1 MEPLF
6 EDIMKQFNVEGDF
19 IKAELINSGH
29 INDTYFVSFRKKDN
43 KVQKYTLQRINHYVF
58 KEPDRLMNNIIKVT
72 NHIREKVKN
81 ENGNPKRE
89 TLTFIPALNGKY
101 FYKTP
106 QGDYWRVYSYIE
118 NAVTYQKV
126 EDSKHFYSAGKAFG
140 KFQMYLNDF
149 SAKDLHET
157 IPDFHN
163 TPKRLKAL
171 IESIDTDSVNRA
183 IAVKP
188 EIDFVMKRAEQADL
202 IVNLLNEGS
211 IPLRVTHNDTKFNNV
226 LIDINTG
233 DGICVID
240 LDTVMPGS
248 SLYDY
253 GDSIRSGANTAD
265 EDEPDL
271 SKVWL
276 DIGLFEN
283 FTRGYFEMMHNLL
296 KPKEIEYLPFSSI
309 LITLELGMRF
319 LMDYINGDTYFKV
332 HREGHNL
339 DRARVQF
346 KLVAD
351 MEKKYDKMKNIVDKY
366 K

>member
-1 MEPLF
+1 
-6 EDIMKQFNVEGDF
+6 
-19 IKAELINSGH
+19 
-29 INDTYFVSFRKKDN
+29 
-43 KVQKYTLQRINHYVF
+43 
-58 KEPDRLMNNIIKVT
+58 
-72 NHIREKVKN
+72 
-81 ENGNPKRE
+81 
-89 TLTFIPALNGKY
+89 
-101 FYKTP
+101 
-106 QGDYWRVYSYIE
+106 
-118 NAVTYQKV
+118 
-126 EDSKHFYSAGKAFG
+126 
-140 KFQMYLNDF
+140 
-149 SAKDLHET
+149 
-157 IPDFHN
+157 
-163 TPKRLKAL
+163 
-171 IESIDTDSVNRA
+171 
-183 IAVKP
+183 
-188 EIDFVMKRAEQADL
+188 
-202 IVNLLNEGS
+202 
-211 IPLRVTHNDTKFNNV
+211 
-226 LIDINTG
+226 
-233 DGICVID
+233 
-240 LDTVMPGS
+240 MPGS

-283 FTRGYFEMMHNLL
+283 FTGVIFEMMHNLL

>member
-6 EDIMKQFNVEGDF
+6 EYIMKHFKIEGDF

-29 INDTYFVSFRKKDN
+29 INDTYVVSFKNKDSSI
-43 KVQKYTLQRINHYVF
+43 QKYVLQKINHYVF
-58 KEPDRLMNNIIKVT
+58 KEPEKLMDNIIKVT

-81 ENGNPKRE
+81 NGGNPDRE
-89 TLTFIPALNGKY
+89 TLRFILAKNGK
-101 FYKTP
+101 FFHKTP

-126 EDSKHFYSAGKAFG
+126 ENSNHFYNAGKAFG
-140 KFQMYLNDF
+140 KFQMYLDDF
-149 SAKDLHET
+149 SVEDLYET

-171 IESIDTDSVNRA
+171 MESIDKDVKNRA
-183 IAVKP
+183 ITVKP
-188 EIDFVMKRAEQADL
+188 EIDFVIKRAEQTST
-202 IVNLLNEGS
+202 IVNLLNEGK

-226 LIDINTG
+226 LIDVNTG

-240 LDTVMPGS
+240 LDTVMPGT
-248 SLYDY
+248 SLYDF
-253 GDSIRSGANTAD
+253 GDSIRSGANTSD

-276 DIGLFEN
+276 DISLFEH
-283 FTRGYFEMMHNLL
+283 FTRGYFEEMHDHLN
-296 KPKEIEYLPFSSI
+296 PTEIEYLPFSAM
-309 LITLELGMRF
+309 LITFELGMRF
-319 LMDYINGDTYFKV
+319 LMDYINGDTYFKI
-332 HREGHNL
+332 HRDGHNL

-351 MEKKYDKMKNIVDKY
+351 MENKYDKMKNIIEKY
-366 K
+366 C